1 MFLREALRGVDYN
14 SLQAHIIEIKKDI
27 FTDFRNKAKILVII
41 DIFTSSVVKKYV
53 TIVNS

>member
-14 SLQAHIIEIKKDI
+14 SLQAHIIEIKDI